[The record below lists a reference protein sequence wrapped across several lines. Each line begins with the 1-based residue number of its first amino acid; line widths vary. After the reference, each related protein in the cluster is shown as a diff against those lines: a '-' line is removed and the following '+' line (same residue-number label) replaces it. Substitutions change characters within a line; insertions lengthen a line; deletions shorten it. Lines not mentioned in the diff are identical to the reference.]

1 MIKVPKRTG
10 LQYPCNKYIK
20 ENIKDQVDFLP
31 DEKCRR
37 FLQSNAII
45 LGVYV
50 QACPYYPK

>member
-10 LQYPCNKYIK
+10 LQYPCNNYIK

-31 DEKCRR
+31 ADKCRK
-37 FLQSNAII
+37 FLQRDTII